1 MCSQFFFLRT
11 KLPEIGGRFN
21 LDHVPSFCKNFMKFS
36 VYEILIMWR
45 KYKIWLTIFFFI
57 LSQNCEIL
65 KIQLT
70 FEIEN

>member
-45 KYKIWLTIFFFI
+45 KIQDLVDKIFFI

>member
-45 KYKIWLTIFFFI
+45 KLQDLVDKIFF
-57 LSQNCEIL
+57 LSYHKTVKFL
-65 KIQLT
+65 K
-70 FEIEN
+70 FN